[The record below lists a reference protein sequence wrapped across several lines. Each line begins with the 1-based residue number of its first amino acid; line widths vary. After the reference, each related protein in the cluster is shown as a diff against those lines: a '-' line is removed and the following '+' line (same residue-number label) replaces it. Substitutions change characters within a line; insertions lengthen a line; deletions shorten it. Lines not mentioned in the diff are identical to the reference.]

1 LIDYPEFYPFGV
13 HAQVHVRRKHA
24 ACHHVAKNTNRNE
37 ILILESGPRNS
48 VKEPV
53 VMKKD
58 QFLANFTAPIKKTMS

>member
-1 LIDYPEFYPFGV
+1 M
-13 HAQVHVRRKHA
+13 
-24 ACHHVAKNTNRNE
+24 HHVAKNTNRNE

-58 QFLANFTAPIKKTMS
+58 QFLAKFTAPIKKTMSELI